1 MRKSGKKFS
10 SSGKR
15 SYTESF
21 RRSVVEEY
29 ASGRFTQAQ
38 LHRRHGISTATISY
52 WIKKYGTM
60 GRDAISSKPGVKK
73 SMKDRDVNDNES
85 HSEDLLAEIE
95 RLKKELRAAQVRD
108 VVQKT
113 MLDIIDE
120 DYDLDHIKKKLNIE
134 RLSDYEPA
142 ILNFR
147 KK

>member
-1 MRKSGKKFS
+1 MRKARKKFNA
-10 SSGKR
+10 SGKR

-21 RRSVVEEY
+21 RRAVVEEF
-29 ASGRFTQAQ
+29 ASGRFSQAD
-38 LHRRHGISTATISY
+38 LHRRHGISTATISN

-60 GRDAISSKPGVKK
+60 GRDAMSSKPGVKK
-73 SMKDRDVNDNES
+73 SMKDRDVNDNENN
-85 HSEDLLAEIE
+85 SEDLLAENE
-95 RLKKELRAAQVRD
+95 RLRKELRAAQVRD

-142 ILNFR
+142 ILNYR